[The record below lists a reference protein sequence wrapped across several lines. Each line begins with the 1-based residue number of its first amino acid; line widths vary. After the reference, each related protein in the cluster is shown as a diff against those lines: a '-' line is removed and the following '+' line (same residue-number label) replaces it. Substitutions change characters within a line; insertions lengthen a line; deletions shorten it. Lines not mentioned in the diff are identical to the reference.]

1 MLVLDVQQSASAL
14 HAYTPTRFLRFFS
27 HIGRYRVLGRVPC
40 AIQQVLIIYFI
51 PSSVY
56 VSIPIFQFKSNKER
70 ETTQITVRTV
80 SIHNESHLNFNT
92 EDYFLDD

>member
-1 MLVLDVQQSASAL
+1 MNQLFTNIYPFFS
-14 HAYTPTRFLRFFS
+14 FLS
-27 HIGRYRVLGRVPC
+27 HIGHYRVLNRVPC

-56 VSIPIFQFKSNKER
+56 VSNPIFQFKSNKEE
-70 ETTQITVRTV
+70 ETTQITVRTEL
-80 SIHNESHLNFNT
+80 IQNESHLNFNT